1 MGAAMAVGRPR
12 DFDADEALERAMRV
26 FWQKGY
32 EGASLADLT
41 EAMGINRPSLY
52 AAFGNKEALFEK
64 ALQRYADGPGGYSR
78 AALAAPSAREVA
90 ARMLQGAVDIQSDP
104 RAPKGCLMVH
114 SGLASGTEAEPVRKF
129 AIARRREG
137 ETALRKRFERAKAEG
152 DLAAESD
159 PAALAR
165 FISAVIYGIAVQAA
179 SGASR
184 KDLKTIADQ
193 AMRAWPS
200 A

>member
-1 MGAAMAVGRPR
+1 MAAGRPR
-12 DFDADEALERAMRV
+12 DFDTEEALERAMHV
-26 FWQKGY
+26 FWRKGY
-32 EGASLADLT
+32 EGASLSDLT

-64 ALQRYADGPGGYSR
+64 ALQRYAERHGGYAR
-78 AALAAPSAREVA
+78 TALAAPRAREVA
-90 ARMLQGAVDIQSDP
+90 ARMLQGAVDVQSDP
-104 RAPKGCLMVH
+104 RTPKGCLMVH
-114 SGLASGTEAEPVRKF
+114 SGLASSTEAEPVRRF

-137 ETALRKRFERAKAEG
+137 EIALRKRFERAKAEG
-152 DLAAESD
+152 DLAADSD

-179 SGASR
+179 SGAGR
-184 KDLKTIADQ
+184 KDLRTVADQ

>member
-1 MGAAMAVGRPR
+1 MGAAMAMGRPR
-12 DFDADEALERAMRV
+12 DFDADAALERAMHV
-26 FWQKGY
+26 FWRKGY
-32 EGASLADLT
+32 EGASLSDLT

-64 ALQRYADGPGGYSR
+64 ALRRYAEGPGGYAG
-78 AALAAPSAREVA
+78 AALAAPTARDVA

-104 RAPKGCLMVH
+104 RSPKGCLMVH
-114 SGLASGTEAEPVRKF
+114 SGLASGTEAESVRKF

-137 ETALRKRFERAKAEG
+137 EVALRKRFERAKAEG
-152 DLAAESD
+152 DLAPGAD

-165 FISAVIYGIAVQAA
+165 FISAVIYGMAVQAA
-179 SGASR
+179 SGAGR
-184 KDLKTIADQ
+184 KELETIAEQ